1 MDDPVTLG
9 MIALFAGGAAA
20 VVLLVPFIAV
30 SYRRRGRL
38 TFWRSVGWLAILI
51 YFFAIWSYTLLP
63 LPETL
68 DYRCLPAQLEPLKT
82 LDDVRHYG
90 VAGAR
95 EILHNRAVQQV
106 VLNVIL
112 FMPLGFLIRSMFRG
126 GVVVSFF
133 VGAAL
138 SFLIESTQYTGV
150 WGLFPCA
157 YRLFDVDD
165 MITNTAGA
173 VIGSIV
179 ALVLFLGR
187 GTDSVN
193 PKAPQPVTVPRR
205 FLGMFVDVF
214 VVFLIGSALQVGW
227 RGVQLYLLDIPAT
240 QLDTGLDVFLG
251 AVVPGVIQLLVLLI
265 SGATI
270 GEHTVL
276 LAPRYGS
283 VPVFPARLL
292 RFVAGI
298 GGYMF
303 LSAATFPLSGLLLF
317 ALILITFICVL
328 ATPDRRGFAGLV
340 SGTMLVDERTLEGG
354 SATPTVR

>member
-1 MDDPVTLG
+1 
-9 MIALFAGGAAA
+9 MIALFAGGAVA

-63 LPETL
+63 IPETL

-82 LDDVRHYG
+82 LDDVRAYG

-126 GVVVSFF
+126 GMVVSFV

-165 MITNTAGA
+165 MITNTTGA
-173 VIGSIV
+173 VLGSFL
-179 ALVLFLGR
+179 ALILFLGR

-193 PKAPQPVTVPRR
+193 PKAPQPVTATRR

-214 VVFLIGSALQVGW
+214 VVFLIGAALMTGW
-227 RGVQLYLLDIPAT
+227 RGIQLYLMDIPST
-240 QLDTGLDVFLG
+240 QLDTGLDTLLS
-251 AVVPGVIQLLVLLI
+251 ALIPGVIQLLVLLV

-270 GEHTVL
+270 GEHAVL
-276 LAPRYGS
+276 LAPRYGRI
-283 VPVFPARLL
+283 PVFPARLL
-292 RFVAGI
+292 RFIAGI
-298 GGYMF
+298 GGYIL
-303 LSAATFPLSGLLLF
+303 LSTATFPLSGLLLF
-317 ALILITFICVL
+317 ALVLISFILVF
-328 ATPDRRGFAGLV
+328 ATPDRRGFAGVV
-340 SGTMLVDERTLEGG
+340 SGTTLVDERTLTA
-354 SATPTVR
+354 ATGR